1 MRRVLVAVAA
11 LAMLVGFSPQAS
23 AIPFGQPD
31 EEEHP
36 WVGLMVALED
46 DVPLWRCTGSLIDPT
61 TFLTAGHCVGTD
73 GEAVPDEVQIF
84 FDPGPIPLGTWDGG
98 ACEPTDTG
106 YPCEGDV
113 SGTPVPNPDWTG
125 ALTIPDTHDV
135 GVVILDEPY
144 ELDEYGQLA
153 PIDYLDALATER
165 GLQDVT
171 FTVVGYGLQ
180 GVKPVELGVRQRFVG
195 TVELVNLR
203 SALTDGFNVHYTN
216 NPGKGRGGPGGTCF
230 GDSGGPVIYNDPVL
244 GEVIVGVNSFVLNSN
259 CKGAGFAYRVDTEAV
274 QDFIADAQAG

>member
-1 MRRVLVAVAA
+1 MRRLLALLAAAVMVLGIAP
-11 LAMLVGFSPQAS
+11 SAS

-31 EEEHP
+31 EDGHP

-73 GEAVPDEVQIF
+73 GEGSTPDEVQIWF
-84 FDPGPIPLGTWDGG
+84 GSGPIPLGTYDGG
-98 ACEPTDTG
+98 TCADATG
-106 YPCEGDV
+106 YPCQGDA
-113 SGTPVPNPDWTG
+113 SGTPIAEPDWTG
-125 ALTIPDTHDV
+125 ALTIPNTHDV

-144 ELDEYGQLA
+144 ELPEYGQLA
-153 PIDYLDALATER
+153 PVGYLDDLATQR

-180 GVKPVELGVRQRFVG
+180 GVKPVQIGVRQRMVG

-216 NPGKGRGGPGGTCF
+216 NPGQGRGGPGGTCF